1 MIELKEINISF
12 DKDLITN
19 GELTILD
26 GRITSIIGDSG
37 VGKTSL
43 LYLLG
48 LISSNTQYKYCFD
61 DKDLN
66 LSNDKEISQ
75 LRKTKIGYIFQ
86 DNNLIEN
93 ITIEDNIRLSAS
105 IADIQLSDEEVKS
118 YLEFVKLD
126 IKGSSYPKQLSG
138 GERQRVAIAC
148 VLAKKP
154 DLIIADEPTSSLDT
168 VNTQLVMD
176 IFRKIVVETNKKVVI
191 ATHSKVLQ
199 EFSDVVYSINN
210 KEITTIKGSELLEN
224 SENKRSNKKET
235 SSFKK
240 LNWKFYLNYV
250 KKISKKGRF
259 QKSLMTILCAI
270 AIAFTSVISNF
281 GNSFIKYQQQMMN
294 NISDKEVF
302 AINKT
307 MPLVGNIDI
316 DENLSISE
324 IDLMKLKQISNIEN
338 IYPFYEFTSYR
349 FDIDTKNKDT
359 NKDSIISVTQSNNK
373 CDYAFNES
381 NQNSYIK
388 FVIQPYFPEQKIFK
402 QLTTPLDKPTGDEV
416 YLSQELANL
425 LKINT
430 LENSVKLNLKAK
442 VPIAIHETEMK
453 PSNED
458 ASYKIDVDL
467 SKETAFEFNLA
478 GIVQNKN
485 NSYTDGGNNIIYV
498 PINYM
503 NEVLTKVTKEYFQTV
518 SRDIE
523 YKEWAPSAY
532 VLFSKSYNDVKT
544 VIDKVK
550 NINVN
555 YVAVSKFQDVESMN
569 TMVNSIK
576 DIAALVI
583 IVILIIIFALMAIIH
598 MNYMLSRK
606 YEIAIL
612 KANGFTRGELI
623 RLMLAESIKHIVKV
637 TLISS
642 VLSVIITCITNILL
656 SFGVVQIGL
665 SMILINF
672 IVSIVSIIIPTI
684 LSILVIN
691 RFQPDKI
698 MRN

>member
-19 GELTILD
+19 GELIILD
-26 GRITSIIGDSG
+26 GKITSIIGDSG

-93 ITIEDNIRLSAS
+93 ITIEDNIRISAS

-224 SENKRSNKKET
+224 YENKRRNKKET

-250 KKISKKGRF
+250 KKISKKGKF
-259 QKSLMTILCAI
+259 QRSLMTILCAI

-281 GNSFIKYQQQMMN
+281 GDSFIKYQQQMMN
-294 NISDKEVF
+294 NISDREVF

-307 MPLVGNIDI
+307 VPLNVNIDV
-316 DENLSISE
+316 DENLAISE

-338 IYPFYEFTSYR
+338 IYPFYEFTSFR
-349 FDIDTKNKDT
+349 FEADKKNM
-359 NKDSIISVTQSNNK
+359 NEDSIISVTQGNNK
-373 CDYAFNES
+373 SDYTFNDS
-381 NQNSYIK
+381 NQNLYKK

-402 QLTTPLDKPTGDEV
+402 QLTTSLDNPTGDEV
-416 YLSQELANL
+416 YISQQLADL
-425 LKINT
+425 IKINNLT
-430 LENSVKLNLKAK
+430 NSVKLNLKAR
-442 VPIAIHETEMK
+442 VPIGIHETEMK
-453 PSNED
+453 TSNEET
-458 ASYKIDVDL
+458 SYKIDVDL
-467 SKETAFEFNLA
+467 SKEADFEFDLA

-498 PINYM
+498 PIKYM
-503 NEVLTKVTKEYFQTV
+503 NEVLSNITKEYFKTA

-550 NINVN
+550 NVNVN

-569 TMVNSIK
+569 KMVDSIK
-576 DIAALVI
+576 DIGILVI

-642 VLSVIITCITNILL
+642 VLSIIITYITNILF